1 MDGVHQNYF
10 AHKPDYKK
18 FRSKFFVRVVN
29 LFVRLMIANL
39 LTKLKNFS
47 LTRISEVFSSVN
59 QSMSSDSSLRP
70 LMLKGHERPLTQLKF
85 CAQGDLLFSAAKDHH
100 VSVWY
105 ANNGER
111 LGTLEGHGGSVWS
124 VDVTRDTVRAAT
136 AGADFKGKLWNV
148 EGGKE
153 LFSWDFASPVKLVE
167 FSPDNKKMFFFTD
180 HSMGQTGTL
189 HFFEHDLS
197 AEKQQTEPYLQI
209 LNSAERETRFV
220 AASWALDGSV
230 IVTGHADGSVS
241 KYDAVSGKLLQT
253 ERIFQETVTDIQM
266 SKQRDYF
273 ICSSRDKT
281 VCLVD
286 VASFV
291 VKKRYQSTT
300 PVNSAVI
307 TPAKDFVIIGGG
319 QDAKD
324 VTTTSMVEGMFDAMI
339 FHKIF
344 EEMIGRIKGHFGP
357 INALAI
363 HPQGTAYASGGED
376 GYVRLH
382 HFPKSYFDF
391 QYDVEKTAAA
401 ELALANE

>member
-10 AHKPDYKK
+10 AHKPDCKK
-18 FRSKFFVRVVN
+18 FRSKFSVRVVN
-29 LFVRLMIANL
+29 LFVRVMIANL

-189 HFFEHDLS
+189 HFFEHDLA